1 MVYQSRR
8 DKQSVRYRQFQKGYA
23 KVRANELRA
32 VLEGY
37 RQGVFRRNEV
47 RVFAARWEA
56 TALHKDSPVSLY
68 RIVNCQSKE
77 KGHRRLSHAQIDD
90 AIAKL
95 NELLPD
101 FKLQLAELPED
112 DRPKTSE
119 KPVAR
124 RVLRHVARGGATTVE
139 ALFYFAY
146 FMRRIPKRWQ
156 LQLLKHGEHY
166 ARFRYADFEAWTGV
180 HRATQSRLFQR
191 ILSRGYLDAIEVHKE
206 NENINGQLFV
216 DGPMLSL
223 VRRHQSRLP
232 KQAKATETCTKKR
245 STPATL
251 LVSTTPQ
258 KKSTLLYNG
267 NPKTEIKRPER
278 AVSNLR
284 ECFFANHANPE
295 MRRIALKGAQM
306 NEQHHQQAA

>member
-1 MVYQSRR
+1 MVYSSRNS
-8 DKQSVRYRQFQKGYA
+8 KSSVRYRQFQRGYA
-23 KVRANELRA
+23 KVPANELRA

-56 TALHKDSPVSLY
+56 ESLHEDSKVSIY
-68 RIVNCQSKE
+68 RIINCKSKW
-77 KGHRRLSHAQIDD
+77 KGHRRLSHAHIDD
-90 AIAKL
+90 AVTKL
-95 NELLPD
+95 NRLLPEI
-101 FKLQLAELPED
+101 KLKLTELPED

-139 ALFYFAY
+139 SLFYFAY

-232 KQAKATETCTKKR
+232 KQPNADGSVRKKR

-251 LVSTTPQ
+251 LVSTSPQ

-267 NPKTEIKRPER
+267 NPKTEIKRPET
-278 AVSNLR
+278 VFN
-284 ECFFANHANPE
+284 FNGGIFAGHADPE
-295 MRRIALKGAQM
+295 IRRIALRAAQM
-306 NEQHHQQAA
+306 TEQCQLQAA

>member
-1 MVYQSRR
+1 MVHSS
-8 DKQSVRYRQFQKGYA
+8 KNSKNSVRYRQFQRGYA
-23 KVRANELRA
+23 KVPANELRA

-68 RIVNCQSKE
+68 RIVNCQSK
-77 KGHRRLSHAQIDD
+77 KRGRRRLSHAQIDN
-90 AIAKL
+90 ATAKL
-95 NELLPD
+95 NELLPE
-101 FKLQLAELPED
+101 FKSQLAELPED
-112 DRPKTSE
+112 DRPKTSQ

-146 FMRRIPKRWQ
+146 FMRRIPKRWA

-191 ILSRGYLDAIEVHKE
+191 ILSRGYLDAVAVHKE

-223 VRRHQSRLP
+223 VRRQQSRLP
-232 KQAKATETCTKKR
+232 KRPKATEDSKKEM
-245 STPATL
+245 STPATH

-267 NPKTEIKRPER
+267 NPKTEIKRPET
-278 AVSNLR
+278 VLNLKESR
-284 ECFFANHANPE
+284 FAGHADPE
-295 MRRIALKGAQM
+295 LRRIALRAAQM
-306 NEQHHQQAA
+306 TEQCLQQAA